1 MASLAGIAGEA
12 GVSPEKGAVH
22 LESGEGS
29 GGALV
34 VKSQEGPE
42 GQVSAGA
49 NGPWAWLL
57 GREIHM
63 SGVERVQGQQSPL
76 ERTRLTS

>member
-1 MASLAGIAGEA
+1 M
-12 GVSPEKGAVH
+12 
-22 LESGEGS
+22 
-29 GGALV
+29 
-34 VKSQEGPE
+34 KSQEGPE
-42 GQVSAGA
+42 AQVSAGVK
-49 NGPWAWLL
+49 GPWVWLL